1 MIWYVAFGSAVGGVA
16 RFLVGSLFPQRSSG
30 ALPVGTLIINVTGS
44 LLVGLIIRYAIT
56 SETVSPEVRALLTVG
71 ICGGYTTFSTF
82 SLETAVLF
90 EEGRYDIALAYV
102 ALSVTLSLLAVFAGM
117 WLGREV
123 ALARAV

>member
-1 MIWYVAFGSAVGGVA
+1 M
-16 RFLVGSLFPQRSSG
+16 
-30 ALPVGTLIINVTGS
+30 GTLIINVTGS
-44 LLVGLIIRYAIT
+44 LLVGLIVRYAIT
-56 SETVSPEVRALLTVG
+56 SETMSPEVRALLTVG